1 MSALYVPMSW
11 LLRLLVAIHF
21 RCVRVRHARRFP
33 RFGPALL
40 VANHPS
46 TWTDVLLL
54 DVALG
59 RRLHFLARHQLFRPA
74 PRRWI
79 LRLFGSLPV
88 AQSHDGPD
96 HAKFNAATF
105 RRCCE
110 LLARGEVVAVFP
122 EGMSGDDRSVR
133 SFHTGAARIALDR
146 IEAGGTIPVVPV
158 GIYYV
163 DRTAFREGVVLTV
176 GEPLVLSPS
185 SAPAPDARDPWLE
198 NVTGHLQDAVAGLIA
213 VRPGH
218 VPRGAVEHL
227 TARAST
233 AMRGTFAVLLAP
245 LGIAGLLLNAPP
257 VVATRLCVLGFND
270 PSRVALARILGSLGL
285 FLAWYA
291 AVAMLPLA
299 GSRPW
304 WTGVALVAAAIALGA
319 ITLVWLDALRA
330 WRGRL
335 APRGRAARRAGT

>member
-1 MSALYVPMSW
+1 MVVRALYVTMPW
-11 LLRLLVAIHF
+11 LMRMLVAIYF
-21 RCVRVRHARRFP
+21 RRVRVRHAQRFP
-33 RFGPALL
+33 RRGAAIL

-59 RRLHFLARHQLFRPA
+59 RRLHFLAHQKLFRPA

-88 AQSHDGPD
+88 AQSHDGRD

-105 RRCCE
+105 RRCGD

-133 SFHTGAARIALDR
+133 PFRTGAARIALDR
-146 IEAGGTIPVVPV
+146 IEAGGTIPIVPV

-185 SAPAPDARDPWLE
+185 SAPAPDAREPWLE
-198 NVTGHLQDAVAGLIA
+198 NVTAHLQDAVAGLIA
-213 VRPGH
+213 VPRGH
-218 VPRGAVEHL
+218 APRGAVEDL

-233 AMRGTFAVLLAP
+233 AMRATLAVLLAP

-257 VVATRLCVLGFND
+257 VVATRLCVLAFDD
-270 PSRVALARILGSLGL
+270 PSRVALARILGGL
-285 FLAWYA
+285 VTFLFWYA
-291 AVAMLPLA
+291 VIAILPLA
-299 GSRPW
+299 TSRPW
-304 WTGVALVAAAIALGA
+304 WTGVALVAAAIGLGA
-319 ITLVWLDALRA
+319 FTLVWLDAVRA
-330 WRGRL
+330 W
-335 APRGRAARRAGT
+335 RGRAARRAAGA